1 MDAIALKTENSVSCL
16 KPIKVKDGFM
26 NLSGIETQSM
36 RKAEELIEAGE
47 PADALIKELFDRLG
61 RSILDMTLQL
71 IDKYGNRP
79 VIFAGG
85 VSSSEYIRNYLSDA
99 LPDDVRYV
107 FGEPGLSGD
116 NAVGVALI
124 GMRSYLT
131 R

>member
-1 MDAIALKTENSVSCL
+1 
-16 KPIKVKDGFM
+16 
-26 NLSGIETQSM
+26 
-36 RKAEELIEAGE
+36 
-47 PADALIKELFDRLG
+47 
-61 RSILDMTLQL
+61 DMTLQL
-71 IDKYGNRP
+71 IENNGNRP

-85 VSSSEYIRNYLSDA
+85 VSSSEYIRKYLSDA

-107 FGEPGLSGD
+107 FGEPELSGD